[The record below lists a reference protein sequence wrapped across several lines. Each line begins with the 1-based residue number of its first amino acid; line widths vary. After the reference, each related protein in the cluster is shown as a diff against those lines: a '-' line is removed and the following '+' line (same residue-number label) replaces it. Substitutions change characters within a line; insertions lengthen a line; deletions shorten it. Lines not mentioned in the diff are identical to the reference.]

1 MWEGTWGADLVKTRN
16 PRHSRHSM
24 MHTHP
29 ISRIPKLSYT
39 MQAQMRPALKKGSPA
54 GAQASGLD
62 APTPARHIAFAPD
75 EVG

>member
-1 MWEGTWGADLVKTRN
+1 M
-16 PRHSRHSM
+16 P
-24 MHTHP
+24 
-29 ISRIPKLSYT
+29 SYA